1 MNSLLIAK
9 NLVELRGNKTQD
21 EVSKALGIS
30 KSALSMYETAQRI
43 PRDAIK
49 IKLAK
54 YYNKSIQLIF
64 FDEKNDTKSD
74 KT

>member
-1 MNSLLIAK
+1 MNILSIGK
-9 NLVELRGNKTQD
+9 NLANLRGNKTQD

-30 KSALSMYETAQRI
+30 KSALSMYETGQRI

-54 YYNKSIQLIF
+54 YYEGSIQDIF
-64 FDEKNDTKSD
+64 FKE
-74 KT
+74 